1 MPDDK
6 RKEIEERERW
16 DKATARMEGVKVRD
30 DEGRLKKAVKR
41 LEKGKEKSKKA
52 WYVLH
57 SDIGSATSIH
67 AIWTLQG
74 RRNTDIYLCRTD
86 RKEELQA
93 SMAAKQKKRTD
104 NIAMRHEKR
113 KEGAKGGKGGKSGSK
128 GAKGGAAAGKG
139 GKGHGKARPGF
150 EGKSFGGGGGSKGP
164 KKSK

>member
-1 MPDDK
+1 MQFQTQLLVPDVSDPASKYTTVAYSALASDGPSTSAATAFASGSGSSSKRKLTTASDPKTALAQLAAKKARLDAMPDDK

-67 AIWTLQG
+67 AIRSL
-74 RRNTDIYLCRTD
+74 
-86 RKEELQA
+86 
-93 SMAAKQKKRTD
+93 
-104 NIAMRHEKR
+104 
-113 KEGAKGGKGGKSGSK
+113 
-128 GAKGGAAAGKG
+128 
-139 GKGHGKARPGF
+139 
-150 EGKSFGGGGGSKGP
+150 
-164 KKSK
+164 